1 MSVYRF
7 HILYAYIHLDLG
19 AMISGL
25 LQIEI
30 NNHNSYVYWIILTII
45 LYTAALGELN
55 ITNDYMINR
64 MIPVWNKTKRNQR
77 EKKGAMPFFHED
89 EIPFDIIHAKGYCTE
104 SEYLSIFV
112 TELHLIWLW
121 VLMTNS
127 LLATMFTIV
136 KKNEPQENCNRSKIQ
151 IIRSN
156 MGGEKRQHSHPTEV
170 YLSQSIQ
177 FCWKHRKVFAINL
190 INNQMRC

>member
-77 EKKGAMPFFHED
+77 DEKGAMPFFHED

-112 TELHLIWLW
+112 TELHLIWLR
-121 VLMTNS
+121 VFMTNS

-136 KKNEPQENCNRSKIQ
+136 KKMNHKKIVIDLKYKLYAQIWAEKNENIHMRLKCIYLNRYSFVG
-151 IIRSN
+151 N
-156 MGGEKRQHSHPTEV
+156 TEKFL
-170 YLSQSIQ
+170 LSI
-177 FCWKHRKVFAINL
+177 
-190 INNQMRC
+190 